1 MEEFNNGNQSDN
13 PNLTTDQNQN
23 LYGEEAPPEDPDQMQ
38 QELLFQEQMAQDE
51 EMELKKK
58 IALYYH

>member
-23 LYGEEAPPEDPDQMQ
+23 LYDDEVAPAHEVDPDQMQ
-38 QELLFQEQMAQDE
+38 QELLFQEQMA
-51 EMELKKK
+51 
-58 IALYYH
+58 